1 MKANQITAIGVS
13 IIAIVLLGFA
23 FDKTYNTDKNIKDRC
38 RAKFDNW
45 IDKFDSKTQTDDLD
59 WPVHVNVGKTR
70 LRECLGI
77 D

>member
-1 MKANQITAIGVS
+1 MIKHN
-13 IIAIVLLGFA
+13 
-23 FDKTYNTDKNIKDRC
+23 YKNIKDRC
-38 RAKFDNW
+38 RAKYDNW